1 MAPRDP
7 DGFAPLRDYAVIG
20 DGRTASLVA
29 ADGSIDWLCL
39 PNVDSPSVFGRI
51 LDPERGG
58 SFVLEPEVPFE
69 SEQAYEEGTNV
80 LTTMFRT
87 AGGAVRVT
95 DAMTLTRTGLA
106 PLREL
111 VRQVEGLAGE
121 VPLRWCFRPRFRY
134 GAAAARITERDG
146 AICALDSN
154 DALAL
159 LAWEAGDPIV
169 GGDRVEGRVTIER
182 GATAL
187 LAVAAAHSEP
197 LVLSPRA
204 HVERRL
210 EETRAFW
217 RDWSGR
223 AAYDGPWRD
232 AVCRSALVLKL
243 LVFAPSGAIVAAPST
258 SLPEVPGGDA
268 NWDYRFA
275 WLRDAAFTL
284 EVLIGL
290 GYRDEAHAFFWW
302 LVQTS
307 RMRRRLRNLYRV
319 SGSRHTRERELPLTG
334 YRAARPVRVGNSAGA
349 QLQLDVYGDLLGAVA
364 GYVEE
369 AGTLD
374 RDTARYVVR
383 LADFVASSWHRPD
396 AGIWES
402 RDETRHY
409 TQSKGMCWIALIR
422 AAGLADRGLIPT
434 RRREAWLA
442 AAAEIRQYIDDH
454 CFDTSRGTY
463 VRAAGSAEL
472 DAALLTLPTHGFA
485 PPDDPRIR
493 GTVAAIR
500 RELGSGA
507 LLVRNR
513 DNPGEGAF
521 LACSFWLVGVLAAA
535 GEIDEASELMDELVA
550 TSSPT
555 GLYAEEIDPSS
566 GELLGNFPQGLT
578 HVALIRA
585 ALAIGRSSR

>member
-1 MAPRDP
+1 
-7 DGFAPLRDYAVIG
+7 
-20 DGRTASLVA
+20 
-29 ADGSIDWLCL
+29 
-39 PNVDSPSVFGRI
+39 
-51 LDPERGG
+51 
-58 SFVLEPEVPFE
+58 
-69 SEQAYEEGTNV
+69 
-80 LTTMFRT
+80 
-87 AGGAVRVT
+87 
-95 DAMTLTRTGLA
+95 
-106 PLREL
+106 
-111 VRQVEGLAGE
+111 
-121 VPLRWCFRPRFRY
+121 
-134 GAAAARITERDG
+134 
-146 AICALDSN
+146 
-154 DALAL
+154 
-159 LAWEAGDPIV
+159 
-169 GGDRVEGRVTIER
+169 
-182 GATAL
+182 
-187 LAVAAAHSEP
+187 
-197 LVLSPRA
+197 
-204 HVERRL
+204 
-210 EETRAFW
+210 
-217 RDWSGR
+217 
-223 AAYDGPWRD
+223 
-232 AVCRSALVLKL
+232 
-243 LVFAPSGAIVAAPST
+243 
-258 SLPEVPGGDA
+258 
-268 NWDYRFA
+268 
-275 WLRDAAFTL
+275 
-284 EVLIGL
+284 
-290 GYRDEAHAFFWW
+290 
-302 LVQTS
+302 
-307 RMRRRLRNLYRV
+307 
-319 SGSRHTRERELPLTG
+319 
-334 YRAARPVRVGNSAGA
+334 
-349 QLQLDVYGDLLGAVA
+349 
-364 GYVEE
+364 
-369 AGTLD
+369 
-374 RDTARYVVR
+374 VVR